1 MARLK
6 RGTVLSN
13 LEVEDMAAEGKSIAR
28 YNDKVVFI
36 PYAAP
41 GDVVDV
47 QVIKDKKQ
55 LIEANVVQYHKL
67 SENRAEPRCE
77 HFGMCGGCKWQH
89 IPYEQQLTYKQRQ
102 VKDNFE
108 RLGHLSTETLEPIL
122 GSADSWFYRNKLEFT
137 ATNWR
142 WLQKEEIESG
152 EEFDRNALGFH
163 MPGAFDKILDI
174 NKCWLQ
180 SETSNDIRNFIK
192 NKAKEL
198 GMEFYQIRHHQGNLR
213 NVIIRTS
220 SSGELMV
227 IIQFGREEDLNQ
239 ILLEAVRQQFPT
251 ITSLL
256 FVINSKMNETFHDL
270 EVQTYAGNDCI
281 YERMPVN
288 EEGGEELRFKIG
300 PKSFY
305 QTNSAQAYQLYKIA
319 RDLADIQPDETVYD
333 LYTGTGTI
341 ANFIAH
347 QAEKVIGIE
356 YVEEAIKDAI
366 ENSKLNGVN
375 NTAFFAGDMK
385 DVLNDKF
392 IYKHGKPAT
401 MIVDPPRAG
410 MHQDVVDT
418 ILAAAPDKII
428 YVSCNPATQAR
439 DLDLMR
445 NQYEIVAI
453 KPVDMFPHTA
463 HVENVVKLVKKG

>member
-55 LIEANVVQYHKL
+55 LIEANVSQFIKK
-67 SENRAEPRCE
+67 SENRAEPQCE

-89 IPYEQQLTYKQRQ
+89 IPYDQQLAYKERQ

-108 RLGHLSTETLEPIL
+108 RLGHLPTDTLEPII
-122 GSADSWFYRNKLEFT
+122 GSKEIWFYRNKLEFT

-152 EEFDRNALGFH
+152 EELDRNTLGFH

-174 NKCWLQ
+174 KKCWLQ
-180 SETSNDIRNFIK
+180 VDISNDIRIFIK
-192 NKAKEL
+192 DKAIEL
-198 GMEFYQIRHHQGNLR
+198 GIEFYQIRQNLGNLR

-227 IIQFGREEDLNQ
+227 IIQFGKQEELNQ
-239 ILLEAVRQQFPT
+239 VLLEAVRQKFSE

-270 EVQTYAGNDCI
+270 EVQTYAGNDCM
-281 YERMPVN
+281 YEHMPIN

-305 QTNSAQAYQLYKIA
+305 QTNSEQAYQLYKVA
-319 RDLADIQPDETVYD
+319 RDLADIQPNEIVYD

-347 QAEKVIGIE
+347 QAEKVVGVE
-356 YVEEAIKDAI
+356 YVQEAIKDAI
-366 ENSKLNGVN
+366 ENSKLNGVT

-385 DVLNDKF
+385 DVLNEKF
-392 IYKHGKPAT
+392 IYKHGKPTT

-410 MHQDVVDT
+410 MHQDVVNA
-418 ILAAAPDKII
+418 IIAAAPPKIVYI
-428 YVSCNPATQAR
+428 SCNPATQAR

-445 NQYEIVAI
+445 AHYDIAAI
-453 KPVDMFPHTA
+453 KPLDMFPHTA
-463 HVENVVKLVKKG
+463 HVENVVKLVRKK